1 MERRL
6 CCTRGRRRE
15 RGPRCQPYARHSR
28 RQGATHE
35 LCHDLVHW
43 RLRRP
48 LNTTSNLDR
57 GPLTTPKPLPAYR
70 ATAAPPR
77 YHSPPKQLSP
87 AKPTGPAL
95 RLLCTGDH
103 RSPPY
108 TKQTGS
114 GTTTTPKAL
123 LAARRSCHCR
133 PSETTGPSETKGHS
147 QRTRCVHSHKL
158 VPSLPVF
165 TPFLPRFYPVFT
177 PFLPRSAPFLPH
189 FYPSFTPFLPCSAS
203 SFYPAF
209 TPFLPSFYPVPLRR
223 FYPRFTPFL
232 PHLRRVKCQTYPVF
246 TPLLPHRQFLPSQ
259 AFYPGFTPFLVLCA
273 CRFPRFYPRGKTAHF
288 LLVIVM
294 M

>member
-95 RLLCTGDH
+95 RALCTGDH
-103 RSPPY
+103 QSPRTPNKLDRGPLPPRRRCSLRADRA
-108 TKQTGS
+108 TAAHPKQQAPPKRRGS
-114 GTTTTPKAL
+114 HSERGAFTATS
-123 LAARRSCHCR
+123 SCR
-133 PSETTGPSETKGHS
+133 HS
-147 QRTRCVHSHKL
+147 
-158 VPSLPVF
+158 
-165 TPFLPRFYPVFT
+165 PFLPRFYPVLLRFYPTFT
-177 PFLPRSAPFLPH
+177 PVLPRFYPVPLHRFTPLLPLFTLFLPRSAPSFLP
-189 FYPSFTPFLPCSAS
+189 PF
-203 SFYPAF
+203 
-209 TPFLPSFYPVPLRR
+209 
-223 FYPRFTPFL
+223 
-232 PHLRRVKCQTYPVF
+232 YPVF
-246 TPLLPHRQFLPSQ
+246 TPV
-259 AFYPGFTPFLVLCA
+259 G
-273 CRFPRFYPRGKTAHF
+273 
-288 LLVIVM
+288 
-294 M
+294 

>member
-95 RLLCTGDH
+95 RALCTGDH
-103 RSPPY
+103 QSPRTPNKLDRGPLPPRRRCSLRADRA
-108 TKQTGS
+108 TAAHPKQQAPPKRR
-114 GTTTTPKAL
+114 GT
-123 LAARRSCHCR
+123 
-133 PSETTGPSETKGHS
+133 HS
-147 QRTRCVHSHKL
+147 KRRCVHSHKL

-165 TPFLPRFYPVFT
+165 TPLLPRFYPIFT
-177 PFLPRSAPFLPH
+177 PFLPQFLPH
-189 FYPSFTPFLPCSAS
+189 FYPVPP

-232 PHLRRVKCQTYPVF
+232 PHL
-246 TPLLPHRQFLPSQ
+246 
-259 AFYPGFTPFLVLCA
+259 
-273 CRFPRFYPRGKTAHF
+273 
-288 LLVIVM
+288 
-294 M
+294 

>member
-6 CCTRGRRRE
+6 CCARGRRRE

-95 RLLCTGDH
+95 RALCTGDH
-103 RSPPY
+103 QSPRTPNKLDRGPLPPRRRCSLRADRANAAHP
-108 TKQTGS
+108 KQKAPPKLRGS
-114 GTTTTPKAL
+114 HSERGAFTATSSCRHSPFLPRFYPVL
-123 LAARRSCHCR
+123 LRFY
-133 PSETTGPSETKGHS
+133 PS
-147 QRTRCVHSHKL
+147 
-158 VPSLPVF
+158 F
-165 TPFLPRFYPVFT
+165 TPFLPYSASSFYPVFT
-177 PFLPRSAPFLPH
+177 PFLPYF
-189 FYPSFTPFLPCSAS
+189 F
-203 SFYPAF
+203 
-209 TPFLPSFYPVPLRR
+209 PVPLRR
-223 FYPRFTPFL
+223 FYPRFTLFL
-232 PHLRRVKCQTYPVF
+232 PHL
-246 TPLLPHRQFLPSQ
+246 
-259 AFYPGFTPFLVLCA
+259 
-273 CRFPRFYPRGKTAHF
+273 
-288 LLVIVM
+288 
-294 M
+294 